1 MNEFFQQFLTQAKDI
16 WSKMSQNQRFAMVG
30 FSVITVVGMISIL
43 IWAQRPK
50 YEVLYSRLEQE
61 DADNIVTELAANKI
75 EYKLE
80 QNGSTILVSS
90 DEIHE
95 MRLEL
100 ANKGL
105 PRNGGVGYEI
115 FDNVNIGVTDFVQ
128 KINYRRALEGELTR
142 SIETL
147 SSVDKARVHIVIPE
161 ERLFSEDQKKPTASI
176 MVKLKPSTNLDD
188 KQIMGITHLVSSSI
202 EGMEPGDIT
211 VVDHYGNMLTSVES
225 SDPMIKLTAH
235 QLELRQ
241 RLEDYLTRKV
251 QSMLDGVLGP
261 SNSIVRVSSEIDF
274 RKVDQTIRT
283 YDPNNVV
290 VRGEQTS
297 ENVETNQQAETSV
310 SNNNTITNF
319 EMNETMERVFNEAGS
334 IRRLTVGVGVNYVK
348 QMVPP
353 AGGGDPVEQMVPRNQ
368 QELDNII
375 QIVQNAI
382 GYDPVRGDQVTINQL
397 AFDTSQFDEERQR
410 LDEAEQREFWYN
422 VAQKV
427 LLVISILIFVL
438 FARSLLRS
446 LKILPPREAA
456 EEGIEKAMPIE
467 EEISIEAQKR
477 AQIQEQVVIFAKEK
491 PANVA
496 KLLKTWMV
504 DEEGYE

>member
-16 WSKMSQNQRFAMVG
+16 FGKMSQNQRFAMVG

-61 DADNIVTELAANKI
+61 DADNIVTELSANKI
-75 EYKLE
+75 EYQLE
-80 QNGSTILVSS
+80 QNGTTILVPS
-90 DEIHE
+90 DQIHE

-176 MVKLKPSTNLDD
+176 MVKLKPSTKLDD
-188 KQIMGITHLVSSSI
+188 KQIMGITHLVASSI
-202 EGMEPGDIT
+202 EGMEPSDIT

-225 SDPMIKLTAH
+225 ADPMIKLTAH
-235 QLELRQ
+235 QMELRQ
-241 RLEDYLTRKV
+241 RLEDYLTHKV

-261 SNSIVRVSSEIDF
+261 GNSIVRVSSEIDF

-283 YDPNNVV
+283 YDPNNSV

-319 EMNETMERVFNEAGS
+319 EMNENNGS
-334 IRRLTVGVGVNYVK
+334 GFLTKPVLS
-348 QMVPP
+348 
-353 AGGGDPVEQMVPRNQ
+353 GG
-368 QELDNII
+368 
-375 QIVQNAI
+375 
-382 GYDPVRGDQVTINQL
+382 
-397 AFDTSQFDEERQR
+397 
-410 LDEAEQREFWYN
+410 
-422 VAQKV
+422 
-427 LLVISILIFVL
+427 
-438 FARSLLRS
+438 
-446 LKILPPREAA
+446 
-456 EEGIEKAMPIE
+456 
-467 EEISIEAQKR
+467 
-477 AQIQEQVVIFAKEK
+477 
-491 PANVA
+491 
-496 KLLKTWMV
+496 
-504 DEEGYE
+504 

>member
-16 WSKMSQNQRFAMVG
+16 WSKMGQNQRFAMVG
-30 FSVITVVGMISIL
+30 FSVLTVVGMISIL

-61 DADNIVTELAANKI
+61 DADNIITELSANKI
-75 EYKLE
+75 EYQLD
-80 QNGSTILVSS
+80 QNGSTILVPS
-90 DEIHE
+90 DQIHE

-176 MVKLKPSTNLDD
+176 MVKLKPSTKLDD
-188 KQIMGITHLVSSSI
+188 KQIMGITNLVAASI

-251 QSMLDGVLGP
+251 QSMLDGVLGTG
-261 SNSIVRVSSEIDF
+261 NSIVRVSSEIDF

-283 YDPNNVV
+283 YDPNNTV
-290 VRGEQTS
+290 VRGEQTE
-297 ENVETNQQAETSV
+297 ENVETNTQAQTSV
-310 SNNNTITNF
+310 SNNHTITNF
-319 EMNETMERVFNEAGS
+319 EINETMERVFNEAGS
-334 IRRLTVGVGVNYVK
+334 IRRLTVGVGVNYIK
-348 QMVPP
+348 DMVPP
-353 AGGGDPVEQMVPRNQ
+353 AAGGDPVEQMVPRNQ

-410 LDEAEQREFWYN
+410 LEEAEQREFWYN

-504 DEEGYE
+504 DEDYE